1 MILIKQLLSLRGALL
16 VAAVA
21 SLAAC
26 VVPNQ
31 YPTGKVVT
39 DKELQLRSFLQ
50 KYTINGISWNMPALC
65 QLHYDIK
72 TGLKGQVEYSNTLN
86 VIRGPLSVN
95 QVVATIANST
105 YSPGFN
111 GYLFNGFVF
120 HDEEDYQLYASRPG
134 SNVLN
139 YTGHLDRPSFTNVKF
154 EVGKLL
160 LPSVL
165 PYFDTKSVT
174 CDYTLYNRRQYRLIY
189 GL

>member
-1 MILIKQLLSLRGALL
+1 MILIKQLLSLLGVLFATIGT
-16 VAAVA
+16 VTCVA
-21 SLAAC
+21 SE
-26 VVPNQ
+26 Q
-31 YPTGKVVT
+31 YSTGKSVS

-72 TGLKGQVEYSNTLN
+72 TGLKGQVEYSNTMN
-86 VIRGPLSVN
+86 VIRGPISVN

-105 YSPGFN
+105 YAPGFD
-111 GYLFNGFVF
+111 GYLFKGFVF
-120 HDEEDYQLYASRPG
+120 HDEADYQLYISQPN
-134 SNVLN
+134 SNILN
-139 YTGHLDRPSFTNVKF
+139 YNGHLDRPSFTNVKF

-165 PYFDTKSVT
+165 PYFDTKAVT